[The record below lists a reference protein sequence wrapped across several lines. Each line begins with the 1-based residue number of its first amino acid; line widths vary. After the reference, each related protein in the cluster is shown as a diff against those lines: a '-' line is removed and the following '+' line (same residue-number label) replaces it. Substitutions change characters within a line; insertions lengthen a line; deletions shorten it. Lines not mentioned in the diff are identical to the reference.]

1 MGSFGVSAAHKGMW
15 LAQKIFPERLNHAL
29 TIWDVNGALDE
40 AAMEL
45 AFLHVM
51 GEAEVLRVNF
61 VDDGSGLRLVP
72 RELGDWQPFF
82 LDVSAEADP
91 EHEAREAL
99 AEMLRHPFDLEH
111 DLLFRLGVVRIAAD
125 RSLVAIAYHHLISDG
140 FGAGGLVSRR
150 LAEVY
155 TALRRGSDVPEPPQ
169 PWDVASYADVA
180 TRYLDSQEFTED
192 TRFWRDYLADAPP
205 PAQLPRIVLS
215 DALRAELS
223 QPVSRADQWSQL
235 SSSIGMV
242 SRTLTVPHAEAAAWT
257 EAARALGVWMS
268 ALVTAAAAAYFRH
281 RCDEPEFLLSLAVG
295 NRTGT
300 LRGTPGLAVNVVPVR
315 ARVPLGAS
323 FAETAEAIVDETY
336 EIVGHTACHY
346 SEIQR
351 ASGTDAS
358 GRGSFG
364 AVVNVVEFAEEL
376 DFAGSPAR
384 HLGATTGTFDE
395 LSIGVYTDGGADSDL
410 FLRLD
415 APAGMYSGAELCF
428 IGTELIAAV
437 RALLTDVSAPV
448 GALDLAEAVRGDEPT
463 ARQAVGEPLPDL
475 SVPDLFA
482 RQVAAAP
489 DATALVGKGSRITY
503 RELDE
508 QAGRIAA
515 ALRRRGVGPET
526 VVAVDLPRSVEL
538 AVALLG
544 VVKAGGAYVPVD
556 PDLSAQQ
563 SRAVVQDAAARIVVT
578 DPETAGLRGAGA
590 DVPTVVFGDILSERA
605 DDDVRPTR
613 VTPRPDNVLAVM
625 YDRGAAPGVAVTHR
639 NLHHLVRDANWREGG
654 RGAVRWQSPHSSDAL
669 ALELWTPL
677 LNGGRVVVA
686 AEAQDADAPAAS
698 GPADEACTIRLSTDQ
713 FAQIAAERPKDLAGA
728 REVWIS
734 GDRAPAAAVRRVRAA
749 VPELTVVQGH
759 GATEAPLFAVCRQEP
774 GDDPAGP
781 AAALG
786 QPADGTVLHVLGP
799 GLAPVPAGVVGELYV
814 AGPGVARGYAGRPRR
829 TAERFVA
836 CPFGPA
842 GALMYRTGER
852 VRRDARGR
860 LDHVGQVGAPP
871 YVQGARVEPAEVED
885 VLCEHPD
892 VLRAVVAG
900 APDPS
905 GQQRLVTY
913 VVPVGR
919 RTSGGDAGAGEE
931 ADVLDGRLR
940 RFVAARLPDFMV
952 PSLFMVVDRLPVTT
966 DGRVDRV
973 SLPEPRFGDTKY
985 RAPRNRTEQVLAEAF
1000 ADVLEVDRVGIED
1013 DFFDLGGNSLRA
1025 IRLVG
1030 LIRAELDLEVSIRT
1044 LFATRSISGLA
1055 AVAERLSH
1063 SSRPAL
1069 RRRTRDGHVL

>member
-1 MGSFGVSAAHKGMW
+1 MGSFDVSAAHKGMW
-15 LAQKIFPERLNHAL
+15 LAQKISPERLNHAL

-40 AAMEL
+40 AAMES

-155 TALRRGSDVPEPPQ
+155 TAIRRGADVPEPPQ
-169 PWDVASYADVA
+169 PWDAASYADVA
-180 TRYLDSQEFTED
+180 TRYLDSPEFTED

-205 PAQLPRIVLS
+205 PAQIPRIVMS

-223 QPVSRADQWSQL
+223 QPVSRADRWSQL
-235 SSSIGMV
+235 SSSIGML

-257 EAARALGVWMS
+257 EAARSLGVWMS
-268 ALVTAAAAAYFRH
+268 AMVTAAAATYFRH

-323 FAETAEAIVDETY
+323 FAQTAEAIVDETY

-415 APAGMYSGAELCF
+415 APAGMYSGAELRF
-428 IGTELIAAV
+428 IGTELIASV
-437 RALLTDVSAPV
+437 RALLADVSAPV
-448 GALDLAEAVRGDEPT
+448 GALDLTEAVRDDGPT
-463 ARQAVGEPLPDL
+463 ARQGSGEPLPDL

-482 RQVAAAP
+482 RQVEAAP
-489 DATALVGKGSRITY
+489 DATALVGKGSRVTY

-508 QAGRIAA
+508 QASRIAG
-515 ALRRRGVGPET
+515 ALRCRGVGPET

-544 VVKAGGAYVPVD
+544 VVKAGAAYVPVG
-556 PDLSAQQ
+556 PDLSAER
-563 SRAVVQDAAARIVVT
+563 SRAVVHDAAAHIVLT
-578 DPETAGLRGAGA
+578 DPETAATRGTEH
-590 DVPTVVFGDILSERA
+590 DVPTVVFGDILSEP
-605 DDDVRPTR
+605 DDGGVRPTR

-625 YDRGAAPGVAVTHR
+625 YDRGAAPGVALTHR
-639 NLHHLVRDANWREGG
+639 TLHRLVRDANWRTGA
-654 RGAVRWQSPHSSDAL
+654 RGAVRWQSPHGSDAL

-686 AEAQDADAPAAS
+686 PEAQDTGLPAAP
-698 GPADEACTIRLSTDQ
+698 GPADEASTLRLSTDR
-713 FAQIAAERPKDLAGA
+713 FAQLAAKRPEDLAGA
-728 REVWIS
+728 REVWIC
-734 GDRAPAAAVRRVRAA
+734 GDRVPAAAVRRVRTAA
-749 VPELTVVQGH
+749 PDLAVVQGY
-759 GATEAPLFAVCRQEP
+759 GATESPLFAVDRQEP
-774 GDDPAGP
+774 DDDPVGP
-781 AAALG
+781 RAALG
-786 QPADGTVLHVLGP
+786 HPADGTALYVLGP

-814 AGPGVARGYAGRPRR
+814 AGPGLARGYAGRPRR

-842 GALMYRTGER
+842 GGLMYRTGER

-860 LDHVGQVGAPP
+860 LDNVGQVGAPT

-885 VLCEHPD
+885 VLCEHPE
-892 VLRAVVAG
+892 VLQAVVAG

-905 GQQRLVTY
+905 GQRRLVAY

-919 RTSGGDAGAGEE
+919 RTSGTNVGAGDGGDA
-931 ADVLDGRLR
+931 LDDRLR

-952 PSLFMVVDRLPVTT
+952 PSLFMVVERLPATT

-973 SLPEPRFGDTKY
+973 SLPEPRFDDTKY

-1000 ADVLEVDRVGIED
+1000 ADVLEVDRVGIDD

-1030 LIRAELDLEVSIRT
+1030 LIRAELGLEVSIRT
-1044 LFATRSISGLA
+1044 LFAARSISGLV